1 MQQRSKTM
9 PRRDSF
15 FVISVCGEQIVN
27 HGSSQTLTGA
37 RAIATRREHS
47 GVVAPQIY
55 HVRDLHDMIMSDG
68 TVVKVP
74 VPEAKPLAR
83 QQESRA
89 EDHARWLEEA
99 RKWRERRKATKK

>member
-1 MQQRSKTM
+1 M
-9 PRRDSF
+9 PRRDTF
-15 FVISVCGEQIVN
+15 FVLTICGEQIVN

-47 GVVAPQIY
+47 GVVNPQIY
-55 HVRDLHDMIMSDG
+55 HIRDLENLILPDG

-74 VPEAKPLAR
+74 VPDTKPLAR
-83 QQESRA
+83 KQESRA